1 MEDIMQAIGAIAKT
15 AGEIGMTR
23 DDLSKAKDLLQKHG
37 DERDR
42 LFDAMLSLLGKPS
55 ADGVIDE
62 WKSTCEKA
70 SELLDG
76 LNSSIPPSPSGERLT
91 GIGAGDFYEGEKKV
105 WAENG
110 KGQIALVSEVLVK
123 VKVVNTGL
131 IQQFNDDLKSIRDS
145 NAEGQSTLNEN
156 LDAIKAEL
164 LDLANTLASKVGD
177 KTLTAWM
184 KDGSAKEY
192 IKKWRDDV
200 AQKSESNFTVA
211 QQNGQ
216 LKKQILDKIEALKN
230 AREQLDEK
238 WIEEMYR
245 SGEECTKSLPSL
257 GETGDY
263 RALDWVRF
271 GEECLEPLGESRDVA
286 TEQSKTL
293 FDEVLPGLQ
302 GEIDARYA
310 ALTDDPSEISDW
322 KSELQERQEAIQE
335 ALATEDEVI
344 KNLAE
349 GPYQEAARDT
359 FDGVRSTFTEGMKDL
374 LDKTKDAEDQ
384 LKV

>member
-1 MEDIMQAIGAIAKT
+1 MEDIVQAIGAIAKT

-23 DDLSKAKDLLQKHG
+23 DDLGKAKDLLQKYG

-42 LFDAMLSLLGKPS
+42 LFDAMLSLLSKPS
-55 ADGVIDE
+55 ADAVIDE

-70 SELLDG
+70 SELLDD
-76 LNSSIPPSPSGERLT
+76 LNSSIPPSPSGEGLA
-91 GIGAGDFYEGEKKV
+91 GIGARDFYEGEKKV

-110 KGQIALVSEVLVK
+110 KGQIALVSDVLVK
-123 VKVVNTGL
+123 VKAANTGL
-131 IQQFNDDLKSIRDS
+131 IQQCNDDLKTIRS
-145 NAEGQSTLNEN
+145 GSVEGQSTLNEN
-156 LDAIKAEL
+156 LEAIKAEL
-164 LDLANTLASKVGD
+164 LDLANTLASKAGD
-177 KTLTAWM
+177 KSLTAWM

-200 AQKSESNFTVA
+200 TQKSESNFTVA
-211 QQNGQ
+211 QQKGQ
-216 LKKQILDKIEALKN
+216 LKKQLLEKIETLSG

-238 WIEEMYR
+238 WIEEMYK
-245 SGEECTKSLPSL
+245 SGEECVKTLPSL

-271 GEECLEPLGESRDVA
+271 GEECLEPLGESRDAA

-293 FDEVLPGLQ
+293 FDEVLSGFQ
-302 GEIDARYA
+302 VEIDARYA
-310 ALTDDPSEISDW
+310 ALTDDPSKISDW

-335 ALATEDEVI
+335 ALAVEDELI

-349 GPYQEAARDT
+349 GPYQDAARET
-359 FDGVRSTFTEGMKDL
+359 FDEVRSTFIEGMKDL
-374 LDKTKDAEDQ
+374 SDKTKNAEDQ
-384 LKV
+384 LRV